1 MARFCIVSNLANIGN
16 DGELWRSY
24 DKSMRKLYEVEEL
37 QGDQRYPRHS
47 RGYCA
52 NRRIVYCAS
61 SVINLIDL

>member
-1 MARFCIVSNLANIGN
+1 MARFYMNSSIAEMKI

-24 DKSMRKLYEVEEL
+24 NKSMRKLYEVEEL

-52 NRRIVYCAS
+52 NRRITYCAS

>member
-1 MARFCIVSNLANIGN
+1 MTRFCIVSNLANIGN

-24 DKSMRKLYEVEEL
+24 DKSMRKLYGVKEL
-37 QGDQRYPRHS
+37 QGDQRCPRYS

-52 NRRIVYCAS
+52 NRRITYYAS